1 MKGSEVTVYLCHKW
15 LSTCVYA
22 FSLFNGRVQRFI
34 RTQCLCLRAG
44 IWMERLQAEVAAV
57 TMFSLSFYSSYFVIE

>member
-22 FSLFNGRVQRFI
+22 FSLFNGRVQGFT
-34 RTQCLCLRAG
+34 RTG
-44 IWMERLQAEVAAV
+44 GEMEMLQAEVATV
-57 TMFSLSFYSSYFVIE
+57 TLFSWGFYSSYFVSE